1 MSQDAWASRKYVEC
15 ASTNFL
21 CNIQNDGVI
30 DQPSLKIEEDNRM
43 KPKAGSKSKL
53 QIEDI
58 SIDVEWKKIKN
69 IHLRVCPPDG
79 RVRISAPVRV
89 DSVILRGFAESKLDW
104 VRKQQARIRGSKPP
118 EPEEFVSGEVHLFG
132 GEHFVL
138 EVAERVAKPEVI
150 LDGNIM
156 RLYVRPGTTVEK
168 RQAVLE
174 EFYRAQLRK
183 ALPAIITGWERVM
196 NVRVNDFGIKRMKT
210 RWGTCN
216 RKVGRIWIN
225 LELAKRSP
233 ECLEYIVVHE
243 MVHLIERGHNAI
255 FYGHMDRFLPQW
267 HLIKKELNRTP
278 L

>member
-1 MSQDAWASRKYVEC
+1 MKQKAG
-15 ASTNFL
+15 
-21 CNIQNDGVI
+21 NISKAGIKSKAVN
-30 DQPSLKIEEDNRM
+30 
-43 KPKAGSKSKL
+43 KPKAGSKSEL

-89 DSVILRGFAESKLDW
+89 DPGILRGFAESKLGW
-104 VRKQQARIRGSKPP
+104 IRKQQVRIRGCKPP
-118 EPEEFVSGEVHLFG
+118 EPREFVSGEIHFIG
-132 GEHFVL
+132 GERFAL
-138 EVAERVAKPEVI
+138 ELVERAAKPEVI
-150 LDGNIM
+150 IDGDIM
-156 RLYVRPGTTVEK
+156 RLYIRPGTTVEK

-174 EFYRAQLRK
+174 EFYREQLHK
-183 ALPAIITGWERVM
+183 ALPAIITGWEQVM

-216 RKVGRIWIN
+216 RKVGRIWVN
-225 LELAKRSP
+225 LELAKRPP

-243 MVHLIERGHNAI
+243 MVHMLERGHNAI
-255 FYGHMDRFLPQW
+255 FFGHMDRFLPGW
-267 HLIKKELNRTP
+267 RLIKKELNRTP